1 MITLQAILLTIFPT
15 LVIIAALTDL
25 VSFTIPNKI
34 SLGLLAVFVPA
45 TLLLGQPLP
54 AIGVSL
60 AVGVVALLAGM
71 AMFAVGWIG
80 GGDAKL
86 FAVVCLWLGLT
97 SMPVFLLVTALAGG
111 GLAVF
116 LLNARSAWIR
126 PHLNGAPAW
135 LGRLATPGAD
145 VPYGVAIAAGA
156 LAAFPQCAL
165 VHGLQV
171 AI

>member
-1 MITLQAILLTIFPT
+1 MIIFQAVLLTIFPT

-25 VSFTIPNKI
+25 VSFTIPNRV
-34 SLGLLAVFVPA
+34 SLALLAAFVPA

-54 AIGVSL
+54 EIGISL

-71 AMFAVGWIG
+71 AMFAMGWIG

-86 FAVVCLWLGLT
+86 FAVVCLWLGLA
-97 SMPVFLLVTALAGG
+97 SMPVFLMVTALSGG
-111 GLAVF
+111 GLAVL
-116 LLNARSAWIR
+116 LLNARSAWVR

-135 LGRLATPGAD
+135 LDRLATPGAD

-165 VHGLQV
+165 VHGLQA

>member
-1 MITLQAILLTIFPT
+1 MIILQAILLTIFPT

-25 VSFTIPNKI
+25 VSFTIPNRI

-60 AVGVVALLAGM
+60 AVGVVALLVAM
-71 AMFAVGWIG
+71 AMFAMGWIG

-86 FAVVCLWLGLT
+86 FAVVCLWLGLA
-97 SMPVFLLVTALAGG
+97 SMPVFLMVTALAGG
-111 GLAVF
+111 GLAVL

-135 LGRLATPGAD
+135 LDRLTTPGAD
-145 VPYGVAIAAGA
+145 VPYGIAIAAGA
-156 LAAFPQCAL
+156 LAAFPQSAL
-165 VHGLQV
+165 VHGLQA